1 MDAKSPHLS
10 DGLFFPDFQ
19 VKKIAAE
26 YYDDLPQY
34 TSWVKVLYDFIMD
47 DTLSPYS
54 RVKRKLKGDVKQE

>member
-1 MDAKSPHLS
+1 MLAVSN
-10 DGLFFPDFQ
+10 LFPLCFK

-34 TSWVKVLYDFIMD
+34 ASWVKVLYDFIMD

-54 RVKRKLKGDVKQE
+54 RIKRKLKGDIKQE